1 MQICGDEGSRVYSQ
15 LMIQRSMDGYSTTK
29 EKSELVKVLKKI
41 RETIPED
48 NSKKN
53 DSDESMKDDGDDK
66 RDDKESES
74 WTFCTFLVFIFI
86 VLFRNAVVIIIT
98 VHL

>member
-48 NSKKN
+48 NSKKD
-53 DSDESMKDDGDDK
+53 DSDESMKDDSDDK